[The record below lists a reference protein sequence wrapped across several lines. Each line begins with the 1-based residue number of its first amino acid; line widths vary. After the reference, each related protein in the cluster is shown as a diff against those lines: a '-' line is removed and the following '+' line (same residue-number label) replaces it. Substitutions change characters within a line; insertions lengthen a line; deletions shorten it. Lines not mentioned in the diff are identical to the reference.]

1 MGMVYL
7 CIKGDSMLTKFYIEI
22 DGQKN
27 EVPDNCIK
35 NWDQVKC
42 AYKRSGYDGVVRS
55 FTSQFEFVEE
65 VYDSLMELYLRD
77 GVGASAVLYLYAI
90 TDNWDWKE
98 LFSAALDFSTITWSD
113 HVLRINCSDSSL
125 AAAINAR
132 KGTTYEFG
140 IGTEMPVAGKLM
152 YDRIILPNT
161 GTLEIQGNGLG
172 EGLYEGYIR
181 QRCINAGKNR
191 MNVYVVGEPTTY
203 EKASIVI
210 QDQNAEIG
218 ASFIEVTDTVKNLEL
233 QFNITL
239 TANRR
244 FWPIWLNIHL
254 AMFGAD
260 NRFDESSYLD
270 LGTMLHYK
278 QSEMEVRPDYGV
290 FSTFEALK
298 TAYPNPAANATA
310 VVVDCVD
317 GSWYADRY
325 CTAAGNSATKE
336 WILAGRRPLDIA
348 WFDEYLCIYRHT
360 VILPEVHAGDCFA
373 LVLTCEGREGSILK
387 VPFNAYLKSDIKVSW
402 PSRGDV
408 VDLDVIRPTD
418 ILAGLM
424 DKIIEQKINVIPS
437 IDTADSRIAG
447 TYILA
452 GESMRKLPNPRLH
465 TSFSDFCKWM
475 EVVFGYTY
483 YLGDLT
489 KSDFVD
495 SKKFA
500 GVVTVDSADIIAGSA
515 TSADK
520 IYFSE
525 SQQAFVVKAA
535 EDGKYYKLWPG
546 STDYNDASGK
556 ARRDIVFVNS
566 ADGKASYVTAQYKL
580 SDYPGNPAKCMQ
592 DYQYIYFVPRSKL
605 FNGTKVIGLTDVNDL
620 KYTIDKELLYS
631 TVIVGYEKQD
641 YETEGGRGE
650 WNFSAEY
657 NTGLDVTSRKLELI
671 SKYRADCYGIE
682 FQVQKRLQ
690 ETTDD
695 TEDKSIFFVHCK
707 KETVSETID
716 GVLIQSESIVL
727 DRSTVVAGAG
737 SSSVFNGEY
746 SPHKCLL
753 ANASYISAMKDP
765 VTLIYAS
772 SEGNSSVEIDNVPF
786 TADVKLQSQLFS
798 CGQLEVSLA
807 DVETEIDPCALYQ
820 IRSGSTTY
828 TGYLMQA
835 DVKHGKDEAIKFK
848 LVVKNIEP

>member
-1 MGMVYL
+1 MAMVYL

-42 AYKRSGYDGVVRS
+42 AYKRSDYDGMVRS

-90 TDNWDWKE
+90 TDNWEWKE

-152 YDRIILPNT
+152 YDRLILPNNAT
-161 GTLEIQGNGLG
+161 FEIQGDGIG
-172 EGLYEGYIR
+172 EGLWSGYIR
-181 QRCINAGKNR
+181 QRCVPLQTNSMR
-191 MNVYVVGEPTTY
+191 TYVVGEPKTY
-203 EKASIVI
+203 EKTPIVI
-210 QDQNAEIG
+210 QDQGDGIG
-218 ASFIEVTDTVKNLEL
+218 SCFLEVTDTVQNLEL
-233 QFNITL
+233 LFNL
-239 TANRR
+239 TVTSNR
-244 FWPIWLNIHL
+244 HL
-254 AMFGAD
+254 PFGSMKISLVMFGAD
-260 NRFDESSYLD
+260 NRFDDSSYLEM
-270 LGTMLHYK
+270 GIMLHYK
-278 QSEMEVRPDYGV
+278 KSVMLERPDYGV
-290 FSTFEALK
+290 FSTLDDLK
-298 TAYPNPAANATA
+298 TAYPSPAPNATA
-310 VVVDCVD
+310 LVVDNVD
-317 GSWYADRY
+317 GVWYADRY
-325 CTAAGNSATKE
+325 HTAVGNSATSQ
-336 WILAGRRPLDIA
+336 WLSSGRMPLEKA
-348 WFDEYLCIYRHT
+348 WFDEYVYTCRNTL
-360 VILPEVHAGDCFA
+360 ILPEVHAGDCFA
-373 LVLTCEGREGSILK
+373 LYYTCSRDGGSFMNI
-387 VPFNAYLKSDIKVSW
+387 PFNVYMKSDIQVSW
-402 PSRGDV
+402 PSRANP
-408 VDLDVIRPTD
+408 VDIDVIRPD
-418 ILAGLM
+418 SVLSGLM
-424 DKIIEQKINVIPS
+424 DKITGGKINVIPS
-437 IDTADSRIAG
+437 IDTFDPRLG
-447 TYILA
+447 KTYLLA

-495 SKKFA
+495 FKKFA
-500 GVVTVDSADIIAGSA
+500 GSVTVDSADIMTGSA
-515 TSADK
+515 ATADK
-520 IYFSE
+520 VYFSE

-546 STDYNDASGK
+546 STDYNDASGR

-566 ADGKASYVTAQYKL
+566 ADGKASYVTAPYKL

-605 FNGTKVIGLTDVNDL
+605 FNGTKVICLNDVNDL

-641 YETEGGRGE
+641 YETEGGRDE

-716 GVLIQSESIVL
+716 DVLIQSESIVL

-753 ANASYISAMKDP
+753 ANASYVSAMKDP

-807 DVETEIDPCALYQ
+807 DVETEIDPCALYK
-820 IRSGSTTY
+820 IRSGSATY